1 MGFLSGISSFVKEH
15 SEVIHGVLDVAG
27 FIPGV
32 GAVAD
37 MANAAMYAAEG
48 DWLNAA
54 SSVISAIPGIG
65 DTAALASK
73 SAKAANAGLKGM
85 KEMSA
90 LSKAR
95 GMKSMLKSLRGK
107 AKTGAKK
114 AGKKLKNLW
123 GNIKKVF
130 KKKCTG
136 DKCFTGDT
144 PVFTSRGYRLI
155 KEMQKGDDIYS
166 RNAQTGETS
175 IQEVEEIFCT
185 GTHTVYHIWLD
196 GKEEIKT
203 TAYHPIYVQ
212 EQGFVSA
219 INLREGDVVETMDG
233 AAQVTKIVKVR
244 HEEKVPTYNLHVK
257 EWTSYFVGKIRVFV
271 HNGKGNHGKG
281 SGSNGGKRTKR
292 EVLEENKRKGAEYEK
307 NEFKKFSSENPN
319 AESQITIKTDK
330 GVKTRV
336 DAIGTDSKGNILIQE
351 YKSSKTAPLSTNQGK
366 AFPQIK
372 GSGGVVVGKGKG
384 DFTGGVKIPPGTE
397 VTVIR
402 PNQ

>member
-54 SSVISAIPGIG
+54 SSVVSAIPGIG
-65 DTAALASK
+65 DTMALASK

-85 KEMSA
+85 TEMGA
-90 LSKAR
+90 LSKAK
-95 GMKSMLKSLRGK
+95 GMKSMLKALRGK
-107 AKTGAKK
+107 TKTGAKK
-114 AGKKLKNLW
+114 AGQKLKDLW

-155 KEMQKGDDIYS
+155 KQMQKGDDIYS
-166 RNAQTGETS
+166 RNAQTGETG
-175 IQEVEEIFCT
+175 IQEVEEVFCT

-212 EQGFVSA
+212 EQGWVSA

-244 HEEKVPTYNLHVK
+244 HEEKVQTYNLHVK
-257 EWTSYFVGKIRVFV
+257 EWASYFVGKIRVFV

-281 SGSNGGKRTKR
+281 SGSNGKKRTKR

-307 NEFKKFSSENPN
+307 KKFEEFKSENPN
-319 AESQITIKTDK
+319 AESQITIKTD
-330 GVKTRV
+330 GNYRTRV
-336 DAIGTDSKGNILIQE
+336 DAIGRDSDGNILIQE
-351 YKSSKTAPLSTNQGK
+351 YKSSNTAPLTTNQGH

-372 GSGGVVVGKGKG
+372 ESGGVIVGQGKG

-397 VTVIR
+397 VKVIR

>member
-1 MGFLSGISSFVKEH
+1 MGFLSGVSSFVEEH

-37 MANAAMYAAEG
+37 MANAAMYVAEG

-54 SSVISAIPGIG
+54 SSVVSVIPGIG

-85 KEMSA
+85 KEMGA
-90 LSKAR
+90 LSKAK
-95 GMKSMLKSLRGK
+95 GMKSMLKALRGK

-114 AGKKLKNLW
+114 AGQKLKDLW

-166 RNAQTGETS
+166 RNAQTGETG
-175 IQEVEEIFCT
+175 IQEVEEVFCT

-212 EQGFVSA
+212 EQGWVSA

-244 HEEKVPTYNLHVK
+244 HEEKVQTYNLHVK
-257 EWTSYFVGKIRVFV
+257 EWASYFVGKIRVFV
-271 HNGKGNHGKG
+271 HNGRGKHGKG
-281 SGSNGGKRTKR
+281 TPDKENPDEGTEVIWPDKPHTNNTEGHWETIQKEVKEMEESGEYSKIYVNKALGNEIPGAKPNRRPDIMAVRKNGGKIDQV
-292 EVLEENKRKGAEYEK
+292 EVPSKSDKYGELIDRMTDNQRILGDRAG
-307 NEFKKFSSENPN
+307 
-319 AESQITIKTDK
+319 TIK
-330 GVKTRV
+330 VKE
-336 DAIGTDSKGNILIQE
+336 IG
-351 YKSSKTAPLSTNQGK
+351 
-366 AFPQIK
+366 
-372 GSGGVVVGKGKG
+372 GG
-384 DFTGGVKIPPGTE
+384 
-397 VTVIR
+397 
-402 PNQ
+402 